1 MLFLLFYKIDKIS
14 SQKYKKI
21 KHNLI
26 LNRYFDNIIK
36 SYCTQKKTHLTF
48 FNKKVIIEKETS
60 PNLKKKMKELRYLDK
75 YFIKYKFSFS
85 LGILIT
91 IIAQIFSL
99 FTPKLISSSLEA
111 IEKFDKLSS
120 VEKSSTMVIGQYR
133 EELIHNVLL
142 IIATTII
149 AGFLTFLMRQTLI
162 VMSRHIEFD
171 LKNEVF
177 RQYENLS
184 QNFYKQ
190 NRTGDLMN
198 RISEDVSKVR
208 MYVGPAVMYTI
219 NTFIRFA
226 IVIAYMYNVSPRL
239 TLYTLLP
246 LPILSYAIFKLSSEI
261 NIRSTVFQQYLSKVS
276 SFTQEIF
283 SGIRVIKAYSLENQQ
298 QNNLISLAE
307 ESKSKSLSL
316 ARVQSLFGPLMLA
329 LIGISNLVL
338 IYFGGMLY
346 INGTIKS
353 IGTIAEFILYVNMLT
368 WPVASL
374 GWVSSMVQEAEASQK
389 RLNEFLKIVPDI
401 QNNNPSS
408 STVDGTIS
416 FENVSYTYEDTNIE
430 ALKNIS
436 FTVKKGETLAI
447 LGKTGS
453 GKSTLLS
460 LISRMYDVTEGQVK
474 IDGKEISQLNLF
486 DLRNSIGIVP
496 QDAFLFSDSIKNN
509 IKFGKE
515 NATDDEV
522 IAAAKS
528 AVVHDNIEG
537 FNKGYDTIL
546 GERGITL
553 SGGQKQRVSIAR
565 AIIKKPEI
573 LLFDDC
579 LSAVDTETEEAIL
592 NNLFEICKDKTT
604 IIVSHRV
611 SSAKNADK
619 IIILENGKI
628 IQQGFHNQLI
638 NENGYY
644 SALYLKQLSEK
655 ELL

>member
-1 MLFLLFYKIDKIS
+1 
-14 SQKYKKI
+14 
-21 KHNLI
+21 
-26 LNRYFDNIIK
+26 
-36 SYCTQKKTHLTF
+36 
-48 FNKKVIIEKETS
+48 
-60 PNLKKKMKELRYLDK
+60 MKELSYLNK
-75 YFIKYKFSFS
+75 YFIKYKYSFS

-99 FTPKLISSSLEA
+99 FTPKLISKSLNA
-111 IEKFDKLSS
+111 IENFDKLSAA
-120 VEKSSTMVIGQYR
+120 EQKSEIVIATFRQD
-133 EELIHNVLL
+133 LIHNVLL
-142 IIATTII
+142 IIGTTIV

-219 NTFIRFA
+219 NTAIRFA
-226 IVIAYMYNVSPRL
+226 IVILYMYNVSPLL
-239 TLYTLLP
+239 TLYTILP
-246 LPILSYAIFKLSSEI
+246 LPILSYCIFKLSSEI
-261 NIRSTVFQQYLSKVS
+261 NKRSTTFQQYLSKVS

-283 SGIRVIKAYSLENQQ
+283 SGIRVIKAYSLENQH
-298 QNNLISLAE
+298 QNNMVDLAE
-307 ESKSKSLSL
+307 ESKRKSLSL
-316 ARVQSLFGPLMLA
+316 ARVQSLFGPLMIA
-329 LIGISNLVL
+329 LIGISNLVV
-338 IYFGGMLY
+338 IYFGGVMY
-346 INGTIKS
+346 INGSIPN

-389 RLNEFLKIVPDI
+389 RLNEFLKIEPEI
-401 QNNNPSS
+401 KNNNENTSEIQ
-408 STVDGTIS
+408 GNIS
-416 FENVSYTYEDTNIE
+416 FENVSFTYQDTNIE
-430 ALKNIS
+430 ALKNVS

-453 GKSTLLS
+453 GKSTILS
-460 LISRMYDVTEGQVK
+460 LISRLYDVTGGEVK
-474 IDGKEISQLNLF
+474 IDGNEISALNLN
-486 DLRNSIGIVP
+486 DLRNNIGIVP
-496 QDAFLFSDSIKNN
+496 QDAFLFSDTIKNN
-509 IKFGKE
+509 IKFGNQ
-515 NATDDEV
+515 NATDKEV
-522 IAAAKS
+522 IEAAKN
-528 AVVHDNIEG
+528 AVVHDNIIA
-537 FNKGYDTIL
+537 FNKQYDTVL

-565 AIIKKPEI
+565 AIIKNPAI

-579 LSAVDTETEEAIL
+579 LSAVDTETEEMIL
-592 NNLFEICKDKTT
+592 HNLFEISKDKTT

-619 IIILENGKI
+619 IIILEDGKI
-628 IQQGFHNQLI
+628 IQQGSHNQLI
-638 NENGYY
+638 NQEGYY
-644 SALYLKQLSEK
+644 ASLYLKQLSEK

>member
-1 MLFLLFYKIDKIS
+1 
-14 SQKYKKI
+14 
-21 KHNLI
+21 
-26 LNRYFDNIIK
+26 
-36 SYCTQKKTHLTF
+36 
-48 FNKKVIIEKETS
+48 
-60 PNLKKKMKELRYLDK
+60 MKELSYLNK
-75 YFIKYKFSFS
+75 YFIKYKYSFS

-99 FTPKLISSSLEA
+99 FTPKLISKSLNA
-111 IEKFDKLSS
+111 IENFDKLSAA
-120 VEKSSTMVIGQYR
+120 EQKSEIVIATFRQD
-133 EELIHNVLL
+133 LIHNVLL
-142 IIATTII
+142 IIGTTIV

-219 NTFIRFA
+219 NTAIRFA
-226 IVIAYMYNVSPRL
+226 IVILYMYNVSPLL
-239 TLYTLLP
+239 TLYTILP
-246 LPILSYAIFKLSSEI
+246 LPILSYCIFKLSSEI
-261 NIRSTVFQQYLSKVS
+261 NKRSTTFQQYLSKVS

-283 SGIRVIKAYSLENQQ
+283 SGIRVIKAYSLENQH
-298 QNNLISLAE
+298 QNNMVDLAE
-307 ESKSKSLSL
+307 ESKRKSLSL
-316 ARVQSLFGPLMLA
+316 ARVQSLFGPLMIA
-329 LIGISNLVL
+329 LIGISNLVV
-338 IYFGGMLY
+338 IYFGGVMY
-346 INGTIKS
+346 INGSIPN

-389 RLNEFLKIVPDI
+389 RLNEFLKIEPEI
-401 QNNNPSS
+401 KNNNENTSEIQ
-408 STVDGTIS
+408 GNIS
-416 FENVSYTYEDTNIE
+416 FENVSFTYDDTNIE
-430 ALKNIS
+430 ALKNVS

-453 GKSTLLS
+453 GKSTILS
-460 LISRMYDVTEGQVK
+460 LISRLYDVTEGEVK
-474 IDGKEISQLNLF
+474 IDQHEISTLNLN
-486 DLRNSIGIVP
+486 DLRNNIGIVP
-496 QDAFLFSDSIKNN
+496 QDAFLFSDTIKNN
-509 IKFGKE
+509 IKFGNQ
-515 NATDDEV
+515 NASDEEV
-522 IAAAKS
+522 IEAAKN
-528 AVVHDNIEG
+528 AVVHDNIIA
-537 FNKGYDTIL
+537 FNKQYDTVL

-565 AIIKKPEI
+565 AIIKNPAI

-579 LSAVDTETEEAIL
+579 LSAVDTETEEMIL
-592 NNLFEICKDKTT
+592 NNLFEISKDKTT

-619 IIILENGKI
+619 IIILEDGKI
-628 IQQGFHNQLI
+628 IQQGSHNQLI
-638 NENGYY
+638 NQEGYY
-644 SALYLKQLSEK
+644 ASLYLKQLSEK

>member
-1 MLFLLFYKIDKIS
+1 
-14 SQKYKKI
+14 
-21 KHNLI
+21 
-26 LNRYFDNIIK
+26 
-36 SYCTQKKTHLTF
+36 
-48 FNKKVIIEKETS
+48 
-60 PNLKKKMKELRYLDK
+60 MKELSYLNK
-75 YFIKYKFSFS
+75 YFIKYKYSFS

-99 FTPKLISSSLEA
+99 FTPKLISKSLNA
-111 IEKFDKLSS
+111 IEKFDKLPETDQTSQ
-120 VEKSSTMVIGQYR
+120 VIIDSYR
-133 EELIHNVLL
+133 DGLIHNVLL
-142 IIATTII
+142 IIATTIV

-226 IVIAYMYNVSPRL
+226 IVIIYMYNVSPLL
-239 TLYTLLP
+239 TLYTILP
-246 LPILSYAIFKLSSEI
+246 LPILSYCIFKLSSEI
-261 NIRSTVFQQYLSKVS
+261 NKRSTTFQQYLSKVS
-276 SFTQEIF
+276 SFSQEIF
-283 SGIRVIKAYSLENQQ
+283 SGIRVIKANSLENQH
-298 QNNLISLAE
+298 QNNMVALAD
-307 ESKSKSLSL
+307 ESKKKSLDL
-316 ARVQSLFGPLMLA
+316 AKVQSLFGPLMIA
-329 LIGISNLVL
+329 LIGISNLVV
-338 IYFGGMLY
+338 IYFGGVMY
-346 INGTIKS
+346 INGTIPN

-389 RLNEFLKIVPDI
+389 RLNEFLKLEPEIKNKNENHSDI
-401 QNNNPSS
+401 QGS
-408 STVDGTIS
+408 IA
-416 FENVSYTYEDTNIE
+416 FEDVSYTYEDTNIE
-430 ALKNIS
+430 ALKNVT

-453 GKSTLLS
+453 GKSTILS
-460 LISRMYDVTEGQVK
+460 LISRLYDVT
-474 IDGKEISQLNLF
+474 DGKITIDQQEISTLNLN
-486 DLRNSIGIVP
+486 DLRNNIGIVP
-496 QDAFLFSDSIKNN
+496 QDAFLFSDTIKNN
-509 IKFGKE
+509 IKFGNQ
-515 NATDDEV
+515 NATDEEV
-522 IAAAKS
+522 IEAAKN
-528 AVVHDNIEG
+528 AVVHDNIAA
-537 FNKGYDTIL
+537 FNKQYDTIL

-565 AIIKKPEI
+565 AIIKNPAI

-579 LSAVDTETEEAIL
+579 LSAVDTETEETIL

-619 IIILENGKI
+619 IIILEDGRI
-628 IQQGFHNQLI
+628 IQQGSHNQLI
-638 NENGYY
+638 NQEGYY
-644 SALYLKQLSEK
+644 ASLYLKQLSEK